1 MQNDGCIY
9 LVPVCIDGYFG
20 GILGCNGV
28 RVCVKLLV
36 CNVYIKGSLCI
47 VMCVLYVLSA

>member
-20 GILGCNGV
+20 GILECNGV
-28 RVCVKLLV
+28 CVCK
-36 CNVYIKGSLCI
+36 
-47 VMCVLYVLSA
+47 VLSVQCVYVCTMCIFKVLCL